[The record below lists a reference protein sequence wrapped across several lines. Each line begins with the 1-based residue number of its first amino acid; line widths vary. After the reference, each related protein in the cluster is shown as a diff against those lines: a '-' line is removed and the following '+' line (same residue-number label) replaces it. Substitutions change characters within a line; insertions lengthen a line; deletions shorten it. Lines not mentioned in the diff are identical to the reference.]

1 MSELAL
7 QLIAENKKTRA
18 TRLDL
23 GNCGLTELPLEVLE
37 CVWVEELILSSEWW
51 EFDPNK
57 KGSGKKNSQ
66 NIGEVNKITF
76 LPPNLPNLPSLKNLV
91 VNNNQIADLS
101 PIASLTNLQVLFCNS
116 NQISDLSPIA
126 SLTNLQ
132 RLFCNSNQISD
143 LYPIAS
149 LTNLQI
155 LSCAYNQISD
165 LSPIASLTNLQNLSC
180 DSNQISDLSPIASLT
195 NLQYLFFDYNH
206 ISDLSP
212 IITLTNLRFLFCN
225 SNQISDLYPIAS
237 LTNLQILWCD
247 SNQISDLYHIAS
259 LSNLHSLWCSS
270 NQISDLSPIA
280 SLTNLQVL
288 SCNFNQISDLPPTE
302 SLTNLRI
309 LSCNSNQISDLSLI
323 ATLINLQNF
332 SCNSNQI
339 SDLSPIP
346 SLTNLQNLSCN
357 SNQISD
363 LSPVASLTN
372 LQNLSCNSNQIS
384 DLSPVASLT
393 NLQNLDFSKTQVFDL
408 SPILPL
414 VRNPISVKWEQ
425 NFGEGILIQNCPLI
439 IPPIEFAQA
448 GNEAILEYFDQLGDD
463 RSPLNEVKVI
473 FLGEGAAGKTS
484 LVKRIRNED
493 FDAKESQTHGIR
505 IQKTPVQVGNEY
517 INAHIWDFG
526 GQEVMH
532 ATHQFFLSRRCVYVL
547 VLNSRTDEKAEYW
560 LKHAN
565 SFGGASPVLVV
576 LNKMDEN
583 PGYDVNRKQLL
594 EKYPQIVDFFKVSCK
609 ENKGVKE
616 FKATLTD
623 QIARSDT
630 RRTPF
635 PKAWAAVKDHFSNM
649 TEDYIESSV
658 FQQVCSSHTVAKAF
672 SQEVLLQF
680 LHDLGVVINFKHLK
694 NFDTQIL
701 NPLWLTNGVYRV
713 INSQIV
719 ADNKGLLHE
728 EDFDV
733 VINDKRYTPKNTQEK
748 QFHYSKNKL
757 SYIVRVME
765 AFELCFRLDTHH
777 FVIPQLLPVDEPDFK
792 IEGKVLHFELHFP
805 DFLPDSIF
813 PRLMVKLNPYIKDNL
828 RWRTGMVLYKP
839 SIFPAHARIRA
850 DKEDKEIRIDLCGE
864 EPRRLLS
871 YIRETIR
878 EIAADF
884 VQLEYQEMV
893 PVPNTKRFIPYEDL
907 TAAESGGEKE
917 TFVPELRSRI
927 PIAHLLDGVEE
938 PSMRGETAQM
948 PVKVFVSYSHEDL
961 DYLQELRAALSPLE
975 RLQKLKIWDDR
986 DINAG
991 LDWEKEIFREL
1002 EEADIVLCMVS
1013 ADFINSDFCYSKELA
1028 AALEA
1033 HRAGKKEVVPIRLRE
1048 CHWGGL
1054 EIAKLQGIPT
1064 SNWICADTSKKDK
1077 LWTEVA
1083 RHLEPVVAKVKE
1095 QKVKNSKAPF
1105 KRMHINI

>member
-7 QLIAENKKTRA
+7 QIIAENKKTKDK
-18 TRLDL
+18 TLDL
-23 GNCGLTELPLEVLE
+23 GNCGLTEIPAEALE
-37 CVWVEELILSSEWW
+37 CEWIEELILSAEWW
-51 EFDPNK
+51 EYDFEVQL
-57 KGSGKKNSQ
+57 GVKKNSQ
-66 NIGEVNKITF
+66 NKGYINKITS
-76 LPPNLPNLPSLKNLV
+76 LPSTSLCWPYLKKVVLDSNQITDLSPLAGLTNLQLLSCDFNQIIDLSPLAGLTNLQKYYCNSNQITDLSPIAGLTNLQEFFCDSNQITDLSPLCKLTSLLQLSFGSNQITSLSPIAYLTNLRALYCDFNQIFDMSPIAALINLQV
-91 VNNNQIADLS
+91 LHCNSNQIADLL
-101 PIASLTNLQVLFCNS
+101 PIALLNNLQEL
-116 NQISDLSPIA
+116 
-126 SLTNLQ
+126 
-132 RLFCNSNQISD
+132 
-143 LYPIAS
+143 
-149 LTNLQI
+149 
-155 LSCAYNQISD
+155 
-165 LSPIASLTNLQNLSC
+165 
-180 DSNQISDLSPIASLT
+180 
-195 NLQYLFFDYNH
+195 
-206 ISDLSP
+206 
-212 IITLTNLRFLFCN
+212 
-225 SNQISDLYPIAS
+225 
-237 LTNLQILWCD
+237 
-247 SNQISDLYHIAS
+247 
-259 LSNLHSLWCSS
+259 
-270 NQISDLSPIA
+270 
-280 SLTNLQVL
+280 
-288 SCNFNQISDLPPTE
+288 
-302 SLTNLRI
+302 
-309 LSCNSNQISDLSLI
+309 
-323 ATLINLQNF
+323 NF
-332 SCNSNQI
+332 SDTHI
-339 SDLSPIP
+339 
-346 SLTNLQNLSCN
+346 
-357 SNQISD
+357 
-363 LSPVASLTN
+363 
-372 LQNLSCNSNQIS
+372 
-384 DLSPVASLT
+384 
-393 NLQNLDFSKTQVFDL
+393 FDL

-414 VRNPISVKWEQ
+414 IKKTIPVKWEHD
-425 NFGEGILIQNCPLI
+425 FKDGIFIQNCPLI

-448 GNEAILEYFDQLGDD
+448 GNDAILEYFDQLGDD

-505 IQKTPVQVGNEY
+505 IRKTPVQVGDES

-565 SFGGASPVLVV
+565 SFGGNSPVLVV

-609 ENKGVKE
+609 ENKGVEE
-616 FKATLTD
+616 FKAALTD

-635 PKAWAAVKDHFSNM
+635 PKAWAAVKDHFNNM

-658 FQQVCSSHTVAKAF
+658 FQQVCANNTVEKNI

-701 NPLWLTNGVYRV
+701 NPLWLTNGVYRI

-719 ADNKGLLHE
+719 ADKKGLLHE
-728 EDFDV
+728 DDFDA
-733 VINDKRYTPKNTQEK
+733 VINDERYNQKNTQEK
-748 QFHYSKNKL
+748 QFHYPKSKL

-765 AFELCFRLDTHH
+765 AFELCSRLDAHCY
-777 FVIPQLLPVDEPDFK
+777 VIPQLLPVDEPDFK

-813 PRLMVKLNPYIKDNL
+813 PRLMVKLNPYIKADL

-839 SIFPAHARIRA
+839 AIFPAHARIRA

-884 VQLEYQEMV
+884 TTLDYQEMV
-893 PVPNTKRFIPYEDL
+893 PVPNTNRFIPYEDL
-907 TAAESGGEKE
+907 TAAEVGGEKE
-917 TFVPELRSRI
+917 IFVRELKNRI

-948 PVKVFVSYSHEDL
+948 PVKVFVSYAHKDL
-961 DYLQELRAALSPLE
+961 EYLKELRAALSPLV

-991 LDWEKEIFREL
+991 SDWGKEIFREL
-1002 EEADIVLCMVS
+1002 EEADIVLCMIS
-1013 ADFINSDFCYSKELA
+1013 ADFIHSDFCYSKELA
-1028 AALEA
+1028 AALDA
-1033 HRAGKKEVVPIRLRE
+1033 HRAGKKTVVPIRLRE
-1048 CHWGGL
+1048 CHWGDL
-1054 EIAKLQGIPT
+1054 DIAKLQGVPM
-1064 SNWICADTSKKDK
+1064 SNWISADASNKDK

-1083 RHLEPVVAKVKE
+1083 GHLEPVVTKAKE
-1095 QKVKNSKAPF
+1095 QKVSQLKENL
-1105 KRMHINI
+1105 RGGGLD